1 MFIQPDEFFIVSSY
15 VLWVVQ
21 ILAILITI
29 IIILIKRNTTVKTL
43 YVSIKNLRQQ
53 YFSNWTTEDLYSVV
67 NNFNTVKNK
76 LKLHF
81 ITFH

>member
-1 MFIQPDEFFIVSSY
+1 M
-15 VLWVVQ
+15 
-21 ILAILITI
+21 
-29 IIILIKRNTTVKTL
+29 KRKTTVKTL
-43 YVSIKNLRQQ
+43 YVSIKNLRQL

-81 ITFH
+81 ITKNPILSKHD

>member
-1 MFIQPDEFFIVSSY
+1 MIM
-15 VLWVVQ
+15 
-21 ILAILITI
+21 I
-29 IIILIKRNTTVKTL
+29 IIIKRNTTVKTL

-67 NNFNTVKNK
+67 NNFNTVKNI

-81 ITFH
+81 ITKNPILSEHD